1 MPSTSKEKAYRK
13 SAPRVYIRT
22 FGCQMNERD
31 SEIIYSMM
39 LEIGYTQTSS
49 YDGADLIIFNTCYVR
64 KHAEDRVWGGLTQL
78 GKAAAQDKGS
88 HPKIFGLVGCM
99 AKTYKD
105 DIFKKLPHVDFIC
118 APSDIY
124 DIPGLV
130 EQARAG
136 KSHVASIS
144 KDKRPVKKEK
154 DNFRENT
161 MRSWVNISHGCD
173 NFCSYCIVPFA
184 RGREISRPKQD
195 IVDEIKRLVD
205 KGTKEVTLLGQNVN
219 SYQSSAGNGFVELL
233 EDVNKIDGLKRIRF
247 MTSHPKDASAALFKA
262 IATLDKVCEH
272 LHLPLQSGSDRI
284 LKSMNRGYT
293 SSHYLKLIDKLRKLV
308 PDCAITTDI
317 IVGFPSETKEDF
329 KCTRDIIKRIGFD
342 SSFTFKYSPRPFTK
356 ASDMADDVSMD
367 DKKMRNQ
374 VLLDLQDM
382 TTKKKIK
389 GLIGKQKESLGI
401 AIAKRKPLVAKNT
414 PGTYIKGRTR
424 EWLQVVY
431 KGNSSLIGEV
441 LNVKISGVE
450 ENTLIGDI
458 V

>member
-1 MPSTSKEKAYRK
+1 MNKK
-13 SAPRVYIRT
+13 VYIRT

-39 LEIGYTQTSS
+39 LETGHTQASS
-49 YDGADLIIFNTCYVR
+49 YDDADIIIFNTCSVR
-64 KHAEDRVWGGLTQL
+64 KHAEDRVWGSLTQL

-99 AKTYKD
+99 AKAYKN

-130 EQARAG
+130 EQVISGERRVV
-136 KSHVASIS
+136 SVS

-154 DNFRENT
+154 DNFREDK
-161 MRSWVNISHGCD
+161 MRSWVNIGHGCD
-173 NFCSYCIVPFA
+173 NFCSYCIVPFV
-184 RGREISRPKQD
+184 RGREISRPKKD
-195 IVDEIKRLVD
+195 IVDEIKHLVN

-219 SYQSSAGNGFVELL
+219 SYQSSVGNGFVELL

-247 MTSHPKDASAALFKA
+247 MTSHPKDAGVALFKA

-317 IVGFPSETKEDF
+317 IVGFPSETEDDF
-329 KCTRDIIKRIGFD
+329 NCTRDIIKRIGFD
-342 SSFTFKYSPRPFTK
+342 SSFIFKYSPRPFTK
-356 ASDMADDVSMD
+356 ASDMADDVSID
-367 DKKMRNQ
+367 DKKIRNQ
-374 VLLDLQDM
+374 VLLNLQDK
-382 TTKKKIK
+382 TTKRKIK
-389 GLIGKQKESLGI
+389 SLVGKQKESLGI
-401 AIAKRKPLVAKNT
+401 AIAKRKPLVAKNI

-424 EWLQVVY
+424 EGLQVVY

>member
-1 MPSTSKEKAYRK
+1 
-13 SAPRVYIRT
+13 
-22 FGCQMNERD
+22 MNERD

-39 LEIGYTQTSS
+39 LETGHTQASS
-49 YDGADLIIFNTCYVR
+49 YDDADIIIFNTCSVR
-64 KHAEDRVWGGLTQL
+64 KHAEDRVWGSLTQL

-99 AKTYKD
+99 AKAYKN

-130 EQARAG
+130 EQVISGERRVV
-136 KSHVASIS
+136 SVS

-154 DNFRENT
+154 DNFREDK
-161 MRSWVNISHGCD
+161 MRSWVNIGHGCD
-173 NFCSYCIVPFA
+173 NFCSYCIVPFV
-184 RGREISRPKQD
+184 RGREISRPKKD
-195 IVDEIKRLVD
+195 IVDEIKHLVN

-247 MTSHPKDASAALFKA
+247 MTSHPKDADVALFKA

-317 IVGFPSETKEDF
+317 IVGFPSETEDDF
-329 KCTRDIIKRIGFD
+329 NCTRDIIKRIGFD
-342 SSFTFKYSPRPFTK
+342 SSFIFKYSPRPFTK
-356 ASDMADDVSMD
+356 ASDMADDVSID
-367 DKKMRNQ
+367 DKKIRNQ
-374 VLLDLQDM
+374 VLLNLQDK
-382 TTKKKIK
+382 TTKRKIK
-389 GLIGKQKESLGI
+389 SLVGKQKESLGI
-401 AIAKRKPLVAKNT
+401 AIAKRKPLVAKNI

-424 EWLQVVY
+424 EGLQVVY

>member
-1 MPSTSKEKAYRK
+1 MNKK
-13 SAPRVYIRT
+13 VYIRT

-39 LEIGYTQTSS
+39 LETGHTQASS
-49 YDGADLIIFNTCYVR
+49 YDDADIIIFNTCSVR
-64 KHAEDRVWGGLTQL
+64 KHAEDRVWGSLTQL

-99 AKTYKD
+99 AKAYKN

-130 EQARAG
+130 EQVISGRRRVV
-136 KSHVASIS
+136 SVS

-154 DNFRENT
+154 DNFREDT
-161 MRSWVNISHGCD
+161 MRSWVNIGHGCD
-173 NFCSYCIVPFA
+173 NFCSYCIVPFV
-184 RGREISRPKQD
+184 RGREISRPKKD

-205 KGTKEVTLLGQNVN
+205 NGTKEVMLLGQNVN

-247 MTSHPKDASAALFKA
+247 MTSHPKDAGVALFKA

-317 IVGFPSETKEDF
+317 IVGFPSETEDDF
-329 KCTRDIIKRIGFD
+329 NCTRDIIKRIGFD
-342 SSFTFKYSPRPFTK
+342 SSFIFKYSPRPFTK
-356 ASDMADDVSMD
+356 ASDMADDVSID
-367 DKKMRNQ
+367 DKKIRNQ
-374 VLLDLQDM
+374 VLLNLQDK
-382 TTKKKIK
+382 TTKRKIK
-389 GLIGKQKESLGI
+389 SLVGKQKESLGI
-401 AIAKRKPLVAKNT
+401 AIAKRKPLVAKNI

-424 EWLQVVY
+424 EGLQVVY

>member
-1 MPSTSKEKAYRK
+1 
-13 SAPRVYIRT
+13 
-22 FGCQMNERD
+22 MNERD

-39 LEIGYTQTSS
+39 LETGHTQASS
-49 YDGADLIIFNTCYVR
+49 YDDADIIIFNTCSVR
-64 KHAEDRVWGGLTQL
+64 KHAEDRVWGSLTQL

-99 AKTYKD
+99 AKAYKN

-130 EQARAG
+130 EQVISGRRRVV
-136 KSHVASIS
+136 SVS

-154 DNFRENT
+154 DNFREDT
-161 MRSWVNISHGCD
+161 MRSWVNIGHGCD
-173 NFCSYCIVPFA
+173 NFCSYCIVPFV
-184 RGREISRPKQD
+184 RGREISRPKKD
-195 IVDEIKRLVD
+195 IVDEIKHLVD
-205 KGTKEVTLLGQNVN
+205 KGTKEVMLLGQNVN

-233 EDVNKIDGLKRIRF
+233 EDANKIDGLKRIRF

-293 SSHYLKLIDKLRKLV
+293 SSYYLKLIDKLRKLV

-329 KCTRDIIKRIGFD
+329 NCTRDIIKRIGFD
-342 SSFTFKYSPRPFTK
+342 SSFTFKYSPRPFAK
-356 ASDMADDVSMD
+356 ASNMADDVSMD
-367 DKKMRNQ
+367 DKKIRNQ
-374 VLLDLQDM
+374 VLLDLQNKI
-382 TTKKKIK
+382 TKRNIK

-401 AIAKRKPLVAKNT
+401 AIAKRKPLVAKNI

-424 EWLQVVY
+424 EGLQVVY

>member
-1 MPSTSKEKAYRK
+1 
-13 SAPRVYIRT
+13 
-22 FGCQMNERD
+22 MNERD

-39 LEIGYTQTSS
+39 LETDYTQASS
-49 YDGADLIIFNTCYVR
+49 YDDADIIIFNTCSVR
-64 KHAEDRVWGGLTQL
+64 KHAEDRVWGSLTQL

-99 AKTYKD
+99 AKAYKN

-130 EQARAG
+130 EQVISGRRRVV
-136 KSHVASIS
+136 SVS

-154 DNFRENT
+154 DNFREDT
-161 MRSWVNISHGCD
+161 MRSWVNIGHGCD
-173 NFCSYCIVPFA
+173 NFCSYCIVPFV
-184 RGREISRPKQD
+184 RGREISRPKKD
-195 IVDEIKRLVD
+195 IVDEIKHLVN

-247 MTSHPKDASAALFKA
+247 MTSHPKDADVALFKA

-317 IVGFPSETKEDF
+317 IVGFPSETEDDF
-329 KCTRDIIKRIGFD
+329 NCTRDIIKRIGFD
-342 SSFTFKYSPRPFTK
+342 SSFIFKYSPRPFTK
-356 ASDMADDVSMD
+356 ASDMADDVSID
-367 DKKMRNQ
+367 DKKIRNQ
-374 VLLDLQDM
+374 VLLNLQDK
-382 TTKKKIK
+382 TTKRKIK
-389 GLIGKQKESLGI
+389 SLVGKQKESLGI
-401 AIAKRKPLVAKNT
+401 AIAKRKPLVAKNI

-424 EWLQVVY
+424 EGLQVVY

>member
-1 MPSTSKEKAYRK
+1 
-13 SAPRVYIRT
+13 
-22 FGCQMNERD
+22 MNERD

-39 LEIGYTQTSS
+39 LETGHTQASS
-49 YDGADLIIFNTCYVR
+49 YDDADIIIFNTCSVR
-64 KHAEDRVWGGLTQL
+64 KHAEDRVWGSLTQL

-99 AKTYKD
+99 AKAYKN

-130 EQARAG
+130 EQVISGERRVV
-136 KSHVASIS
+136 SVS

-154 DNFRENT
+154 DNFREDK
-161 MRSWVNISHGCD
+161 MRSWVNIGHGCD
-173 NFCSYCIVPFA
+173 NFCSYCIVPFV
-184 RGREISRPKQD
+184 RGREISRPKKD
-195 IVDEIKRLVD
+195 IVDEIKHLVN

-219 SYQSSAGNGFVELL
+219 SYQSSVGNGFVELL

-247 MTSHPKDASAALFKA
+247 MTSHPKDAGVALFKA

-317 IVGFPSETKEDF
+317 IVGFPSETEDDF
-329 KCTRDIIKRIGFD
+329 NCTRDIIKRIGFD
-342 SSFTFKYSPRPFTK
+342 SSFIFKYSPRPFTK
-356 ASDMADDVSMD
+356 ASDMADDVSID
-367 DKKMRNQ
+367 DKKIRNQ
-374 VLLDLQDM
+374 VLLNLQDK
-382 TTKKKIK
+382 TTKRKIK
-389 GLIGKQKESLGI
+389 SLVGKQKESLGI

-431 KGNSSLIGEV
+431 KGNSCLIGEV

-458 V
+458 E

>member
-1 MPSTSKEKAYRK
+1 MNKK
-13 SAPRVYIRT
+13 VYIRT

-39 LEIGYTQTSS
+39 LETGHTQASS
-49 YDGADLIIFNTCYVR
+49 YDDADIIIFNTCSVR
-64 KHAEDRVWGGLTQL
+64 KHAEDRVWGSLTQL

-99 AKTYKD
+99 AKAYKN

-130 EQARAG
+130 EQVISGERRVV
-136 KSHVASIS
+136 SVS

-154 DNFRENT
+154 DNFREDK
-161 MRSWVNISHGCD
+161 MRSWVNIGHGCD
-173 NFCSYCIVPFA
+173 NFCSYCIVPFV
-184 RGREISRPKQD
+184 RGREISRPKKD
-195 IVDEIKRLVD
+195 IVDEIKHLVN

-233 EDVNKIDGLKRIRF
+233 EDANKIDGLKRIRF

-317 IVGFPSETKEDF
+317 IVGFPSETEDDF
-329 KCTRDIIKRIGFD
+329 NCTRDIIKRIGFD
-342 SSFTFKYSPRPFTK
+342 SSFIFKYSPRPFTK
-356 ASDMADDVSMD
+356 ASDMADDVSID
-367 DKKMRNQ
+367 DKKIRNQ
-374 VLLDLQDM
+374 VLLNLQDK
-382 TTKKKIK
+382 TTKRKIK
-389 GLIGKQKESLGI
+389 SLVGKQKESLGI
-401 AIAKRKPLVAKNT
+401 AIAKRKPLVAKNI

-424 EWLQVVY
+424 EGLQVVY

>member
-1 MPSTSKEKAYRK
+1 MNKK
-13 SAPRVYIRT
+13 VYIRT

-39 LEIGYTQTSS
+39 LETGHTQASS
-49 YDGADLIIFNTCYVR
+49 YDDADIIIFNTCSVR
-64 KHAEDRVWGGLTQL
+64 KHAEDRVWGSLTQL

-99 AKTYKD
+99 AKAYKN

-130 EQARAG
+130 EQVISGERRVV
-136 KSHVASIS
+136 SVS

-154 DNFRENT
+154 DNFREDK
-161 MRSWVNISHGCD
+161 MRSWVNIGHGCD
-173 NFCSYCIVPFA
+173 NFCSYCIVPFV
-184 RGREISRPKQD
+184 RGREISRPKKD
-195 IVDEIKRLVD
+195 IVDEIKHLVN

-247 MTSHPKDASAALFKA
+247 MTSHPKDAGVALFKA

-293 SSHYLKLIDKLRKLV
+293 SPHYLKLIDKLRKLV

-317 IVGFPSETKEDF
+317 IVGFPSETEDDF
-329 KCTRDIIKRIGFD
+329 NCTRDIIKRIGFD
-342 SSFTFKYSPRPFTK
+342 SSFIFKYSPRPFTK
-356 ASDMADDVSMD
+356 ASDMADDVSID
-367 DKKMRNQ
+367 DKKIRNQ
-374 VLLDLQDM
+374 VLLNLQDK
-382 TTKKKIK
+382 TTKRKIK
-389 GLIGKQKESLGI
+389 SLVGKQKESLGI
-401 AIAKRKPLVAKNT
+401 AIAKRKPLVAKNI

-424 EWLQVVY
+424 EGLQVVY

>member
-1 MPSTSKEKAYRK
+1 
-13 SAPRVYIRT
+13 
-22 FGCQMNERD
+22 MNERD

-39 LEIGYTQTSS
+39 LETGHTQASS
-49 YDGADLIIFNTCYVR
+49 YDDADIIIFNTCSVR
-64 KHAEDRVWGGLTQL
+64 KHAEDRVWGSLTQL

-99 AKTYKD
+99 AKAYKN

-130 EQARAG
+130 EQVISGRRRVV
-136 KSHVASIS
+136 SVS

-154 DNFRENT
+154 DNFREDT
-161 MRSWVNISHGCD
+161 MRSWVNIGHGCD
-173 NFCSYCIVPFA
+173 NFCSYCIVPFV
-184 RGREISRPKQD
+184 RGREISRPKKD
-195 IVDEIKRLVD
+195 IVDEIKHLVD
-205 KGTKEVTLLGQNVN
+205 KGTKEVMLLGQNVN

-233 EDVNKIDGLKRIRF
+233 EDANKIDGLKRIRF

-293 SSHYLKLIDKLRKLV
+293 SSYYLKLIDKLRKLV

-329 KCTRDIIKRIGFD
+329 NCTRDIIKRIGFD
-342 SSFTFKYSPRPFTK
+342 SSFTFKYSPRPFAK
-356 ASDMADDVSMD
+356 ASNMADDVSMD
-367 DKKMRNQ
+367 DKKIRNQ
-374 VLLDLQDM
+374 VLLDLQNKI
-382 TTKKKIK
+382 TKRNIK

-401 AIAKRKPLVAKNT
+401 AIAKRKPLAAKNA
-414 PGTYIKGRTR
+414 PGTYVKGRTR
-424 EWLQVVY
+424 ENLQVVY

-458 V
+458 A

>member
-1 MPSTSKEKAYRK
+1 
-13 SAPRVYIRT
+13 
-22 FGCQMNERD
+22 MNERD

-39 LEIGYTQTSS
+39 LETDYTQASS
-49 YDGADLIIFNTCYVR
+49 YDDADIIIFNTCSVR
-64 KHAEDRVWGGLTQL
+64 KHAEDRVWGSLTQL
-78 GKAAAQDKGS
+78 GKAAAQDRRS
-88 HPKIFGLVGCM
+88 NSKIFGLVGCM
-99 AKTYKD
+99 AKAYKD

-130 EQARAG
+130 EQVISG
-136 KSHVASIS
+136 KRRVVSVS

-154 DNFRENT
+154 DNFREDT
-161 MRSWVNISHGCD
+161 MRSWVNIGHGCD
-173 NFCSYCIVPFA
+173 NFCSYCIVPFV
-184 RGREISRPKQD
+184 RGREISRPKKD
-195 IVDEIKRLVD
+195 IVDEIKHLVD
-205 KGTKEVTLLGQNVN
+205 KGTKEVMLLGQNVN
-219 SYQSSAGNGFVELL
+219 SYQSSVGNGFVELL

-329 KCTRDIIKRIGFD
+329 NCTRDIIKRIGFD
-342 SSFTFKYSPRPFTK
+342 SSFIFKYSPRPFTK
-356 ASDMADDVSMD
+356 ASDMADDVSID
-367 DKKMRNQ
+367 DKKMHNQ
-374 VLLDLQDM
+374 VLLDLQDK

-389 GLIGKQKESLGI
+389 GLVGKQKESLGI
-401 AIAKRKPLVAKNT
+401 AIAKRKPLVAKNI

-424 EWLQVVY
+424 KGLQVVY

-441 LNVKISGVE
+441 LNVKISGIE

-458 V
+458 A

>member
-1 MPSTSKEKAYRK
+1 MNKK
-13 SAPRVYIRT
+13 VYIRT

-39 LEIGYTQTSS
+39 LETGHTQASS
-49 YDGADLIIFNTCYVR
+49 YDDADIIIFNTCSVR
-64 KHAEDRVWGGLTQL
+64 KHAEDRVWGSLTQL

-99 AKTYKD
+99 AKAYKN

-130 EQARAG
+130 EQVISGERRVV
-136 KSHVASIS
+136 SVS

-154 DNFRENT
+154 DNFREDK
-161 MRSWVNISHGCD
+161 MRSWVNIGHGCD
-173 NFCSYCIVPFA
+173 NFCSYCIVPFV
-184 RGREISRPKQD
+184 RGREISRPKKD
-195 IVDEIKRLVD
+195 IVDEIKHLVN

-247 MTSHPKDASAALFKA
+247 MTSHPKDADVALFKA

-317 IVGFPSETKEDF
+317 IVGFPSETEDDF
-329 KCTRDIIKRIGFD
+329 NCTRDIIKRIGFD
-342 SSFTFKYSPRPFTK
+342 SSFIFKYSPRPFTK
-356 ASDMADDVSMD
+356 ASDMADDVSID
-367 DKKMRNQ
+367 DKKIRNQ
-374 VLLDLQDM
+374 VLLNLQDK
-382 TTKKKIK
+382 TTKRKIK
-389 GLIGKQKESLGI
+389 SLVGKQKESLGI

>member
-1 MPSTSKEKAYRK
+1 MNKK
-13 SAPRVYIRT
+13 VYIRT

-39 LEIGYTQTSS
+39 LETGHTQASS
-49 YDGADLIIFNTCYVR
+49 YDDADIIIFNTCSVR
-64 KHAEDRVWGGLTQL
+64 KHAEDRVWGSLTQL

-99 AKTYKD
+99 AKAYKN

-130 EQARAG
+130 EQVISGRRRVV
-136 KSHVASIS
+136 SVS

-154 DNFRENT
+154 DNFREDT
-161 MRSWVNISHGCD
+161 MRSWVNIGHGCD
-173 NFCSYCIVPFA
+173 NFCSYCIVPFV
-184 RGREISRPKQD
+184 RGREISRPKKD
-195 IVDEIKRLVD
+195 IVDEIKHLVD
-205 KGTKEVTLLGQNVN
+205 KGTKEVMLLGQNVN

-233 EDVNKIDGLKRIRF
+233 EDANKIDGLKRIRF

-293 SSHYLKLIDKLRKLV
+293 SSYYLKLIDKLRKLV

-329 KCTRDIIKRIGFD
+329 NCTRDIIKRIGFD
-342 SSFTFKYSPRPFTK
+342 SSFTFKYSPRPFAK
-356 ASDMADDVSMD
+356 ASNMADDVSMD
-367 DKKMRNQ
+367 DKKIRNQ
-374 VLLDLQDM
+374 VLLDLQNKI
-382 TTKKKIK
+382 TKRNIK

-401 AIAKRKPLVAKNT
+401 AIAKRKPLVAKNI

-424 EWLQVVY
+424 EGLQVVY

>member
-1 MPSTSKEKAYRK
+1 MNKK
-13 SAPRVYIRT
+13 VYIRT

-39 LEIGYTQTSS
+39 LETGHTQASS
-49 YDGADLIIFNTCYVR
+49 YDDADIIIFNTCSVR
-64 KHAEDRVWGGLTQL
+64 KHAEDRVWGSLTQL

-99 AKTYKD
+99 AKAYKN

-130 EQARAG
+130 EQVISGERRVV
-136 KSHVASIS
+136 SVS

-154 DNFRENT
+154 DNFREDK
-161 MRSWVNISHGCD
+161 MRSWVNIGHGCD
-173 NFCSYCIVPFA
+173 NFCSYCIVPFV
-184 RGREISRPKQD
+184 RGREISRPKKD
-195 IVDEIKRLVD
+195 IVDEIKHLVN

-219 SYQSSAGNGFVELL
+219 SYQSSVGNGFVELL

-247 MTSHPKDASAALFKA
+247 MTSHPKDADVALFKA

-293 SSHYLKLIDKLRKLV
+293 SPHYLKLIDKLRKLV

-317 IVGFPSETKEDF
+317 IVGFPSETEDDF
-329 KCTRDIIKRIGFD
+329 NCTRDIIKRIGFD
-342 SSFTFKYSPRPFTK
+342 SSFIFKYSPRPFTK
-356 ASDMADDVSMD
+356 ASDMADDVSID
-367 DKKMRNQ
+367 DKKIRNQ
-374 VLLDLQDM
+374 VLLNLQDK
-382 TTKKKIK
+382 TTKRKIK
-389 GLIGKQKESLGI
+389 SLVGKQKESLGI
-401 AIAKRKPLVAKNT
+401 AIAKRKPLVAKNI

-424 EWLQVVY
+424 EGLQVVY

>member
-1 MPSTSKEKAYRK
+1 MNKK
-13 SAPRVYIRT
+13 VYIRT

-39 LEIGYTQTSS
+39 LETGHTQASS
-49 YDGADLIIFNTCYVR
+49 YDDADIIIFNTCSVR
-64 KHAEDRVWGGLTQL
+64 KHAEDRVWGSLTQL

-99 AKTYKD
+99 AKAYKN

-130 EQARAG
+130 EQVISGERRVV
-136 KSHVASIS
+136 SVS

-154 DNFRENT
+154 DNFREDT
-161 MRSWVNISHGCD
+161 MRSWVNIGHGCD
-173 NFCSYCIVPFA
+173 NFCSYCIVPFV
-184 RGREISRPKQD
+184 RGREISRPKKD
-195 IVDEIKRLVD
+195 IVDEIKHLVD
-205 KGTKEVTLLGQNVN
+205 KGTKEVMLLGQNVN

-233 EDVNKIDGLKRIRF
+233 EDANKIDGLKRIRF

-293 SSHYLKLIDKLRKLV
+293 SSYYLKLIDKLRKLV

-329 KCTRDIIKRIGFD
+329 NCTRDIIKRIGFD
-342 SSFTFKYSPRPFTK
+342 SSFTFKYSPRPFAK
-356 ASDMADDVSMD
+356 ASNMADDVSMD
-367 DKKMRNQ
+367 DKKIRNQ
-374 VLLDLQDM
+374 VLLDLQNKI
-382 TTKKKIK
+382 TKRNIK

-401 AIAKRKPLVAKNT
+401 AIAKRKPLVAKNI

-424 EWLQVVY
+424 EGLQVVY

>member
-1 MPSTSKEKAYRK
+1 MNKK
-13 SAPRVYIRT
+13 VYIRT

-39 LEIGYTQTSS
+39 LETGHTQASS
-49 YDGADLIIFNTCYVR
+49 YDDADIIIFNTCSVR
-64 KHAEDRVWGGLTQL
+64 KHAEDRVWGSLTQL

-99 AKTYKD
+99 AKAYKN

-130 EQARAG
+130 EQVISGERRVV
-136 KSHVASIS
+136 SVS

-154 DNFRENT
+154 DNFREDK
-161 MRSWVNISHGCD
+161 MRSWVNIGHGCD
-173 NFCSYCIVPFA
+173 NFCSYCIVPFV
-184 RGREISRPKQD
+184 RGREISRPKKD
-195 IVDEIKRLVD
+195 IVDEIKHLVD
-205 KGTKEVTLLGQNVN
+205 KGTKEVMLLGQNVN

-247 MTSHPKDASAALFKA
+247 MTSHPKDAGVALFKA

-317 IVGFPSETKEDF
+317 IVGFPSETEDDF
-329 KCTRDIIKRIGFD
+329 NCTRDIIKRIGFD
-342 SSFTFKYSPRPFTK
+342 SSFIFKYSPRPFTK
-356 ASDMADDVSMD
+356 ASDMADDVSID
-367 DKKMRNQ
+367 DKKIRNQ
-374 VLLDLQDM
+374 VLLNLQDK
-382 TTKKKIK
+382 TTKRKIK
-389 GLIGKQKESLGI
+389 SLVGKQKESLGI
-401 AIAKRKPLVAKNT
+401 AIAKRKPLVAKNI

-424 EWLQVVY
+424 EGLQVVY

>member
-1 MPSTSKEKAYRK
+1 MNKK
-13 SAPRVYIRT
+13 VYIRT

-39 LEIGYTQTSS
+39 LETGHTQASS
-49 YDGADLIIFNTCYVR
+49 YDDADIIIFNTCSVR
-64 KHAEDRVWGGLTQL
+64 KHAEDRVWGSLTQL

-99 AKTYKD
+99 AKAYKN

-130 EQARAG
+130 EQVISGERRVV
-136 KSHVASIS
+136 SVS

-154 DNFRENT
+154 DNFREDK
-161 MRSWVNISHGCD
+161 MRSWVNIGHGCD
-173 NFCSYCIVPFA
+173 NFCSYCIVPFV
-184 RGREISRPKQD
+184 RGREISRPKKD
-195 IVDEIKRLVD
+195 IVDEIKHLVN

-247 MTSHPKDASAALFKA
+247 MTSHPKDAGVALFKA

-317 IVGFPSETKEDF
+317 IVGFPSETEDDF
-329 KCTRDIIKRIGFD
+329 NCTRDIIKRIGFD
-342 SSFTFKYSPRPFTK
+342 SSFIFKYSPRPFTK
-356 ASDMADDVSMD
+356 ASDMADDVSID
-367 DKKMRNQ
+367 DKKIRNQ
-374 VLLDLQDM
+374 VLLNLQDK
-382 TTKKKIK
+382 TTKRKIK
-389 GLIGKQKESLGI
+389 SLVGKQKESLGI
-401 AIAKRKPLVAKNT
+401 AIAKRKPLVAKNI

-424 EWLQVVY
+424 EGLQVVY